1 MSKFKIGQV
10 FDESFKTLQP
20 HEVVQNLEGVAYD
33 LSEES
38 YTKNLTEEEL
48 AERKD
53 KYSEIGVKLSD
64 LAAKKK
70 EAVESFTAQEK
81 EPKIEAKILLE
92 AIKYKSEQIHGTLY
106 LVDDQEDGMMYYF
119 DALGVCVNARPL
131 TRTEKQTKLKS
142 LKHGTDE

>member
-10 FDESFKTLQP
+10 FDETFRTMQP
-20 HEVVQNLEGVAYD
+20 NEIIQNLEGVSYD

-64 LAAKKK
+64 LARKQK
-70 EAVESFTAQEK
+70 ETMAMFKAEEK
-81 EPKIEAKILLE
+81 EPKIEAAMLLE
-92 AIKYKSEQIHGTLY
+92 SIKFKSEQIHGTLY

-131 TRTEKQTKLKS
+131 TRTEKQTKIKTLKN
-142 LKHGTDE
+142 GTDE

>member
-10 FDESFKTLQP
+10 FHETFRTMQP
-20 HEVVQNLEGVAYD
+20 NEIIQNLEGVSYD

-64 LAAKKK
+64 LARKQK
-70 EAVESFTAQEK
+70 EAMATFKAEEK
-81 EPKIEAKILLE
+81 DPKIEAASLLE
-92 AIKYKSEQIHGTLY
+92 SIKFKSEQVHGTLY

-131 TRTEKQTKLKS
+131 TRTEKQTKLKT
-142 LKHGTDE
+142 LKSGTDE